1 VVTVTFLTLAF
12 AQLWHAFNMR
22 HPQSGLICNE
32 VTRNS
37 WLWGALLLCT
47 ALLAAPPYLAPMAD
61 VMQLTPPT
69 PTMWATILGMSL
81 TPLII
86 TQTVTLLVVALSRT
100 H

>member
-1 VVTVTFLTLAF
+1 
-12 AQLWHAFNMR
+12 
-22 HPQSGLICNE
+22 
-32 VTRNS
+32 
-37 WLWGALLLCT
+37 
-47 ALLAAPPYLAPMAD
+47 MAD